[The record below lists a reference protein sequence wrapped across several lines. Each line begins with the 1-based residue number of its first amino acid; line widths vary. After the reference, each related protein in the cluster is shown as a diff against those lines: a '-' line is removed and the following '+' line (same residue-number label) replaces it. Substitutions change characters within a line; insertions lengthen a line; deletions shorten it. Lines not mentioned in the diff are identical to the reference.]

1 MANDD
6 VSRNLKGMD
15 ELDFKGWNGADWD
28 GVFAHYHPDDVL
40 VVVNGQPPTRGIQ
53 AHTTP

>member
-28 GVFAHYHPDDVL
+28 GVFAHYHQTMCSSSMASRLP
-40 VVVNGQPPTRGIQ
+40 GEFRRTS
-53 AHTTP
+53 TP